1 MFGETYFAGG
11 IPLTIF
17 GWIWLGFIES
27 VLLRAVTRS
36 GLIAVCMA
44 PSVIAGHGIGAVH
57 ATVLLFSPDLSKI
70 GLISNLV
77 TWIVSFLV
85 ILSHPGLRASK
96 TQRPLR
102 FVRELLHPP
111 YFKLFLYGMAV
122 SLLVMGNQ
130 KLVGNWYV
138 SIVVMCGGILLNYV
152 LCMFA
157 VRLTKSKSWLL
168 GLPFAIPILLLGVY
182 LASIVWFL
190 AGVAGA
196 MVGINEKKK
205 ALLMGA
211 LASTLLLLLTVQST
225 ISAIKYK
232 DAPHIKI
239 SGGILGNG
247 ILAGIFFTCAILF
260 WVFLWRYK
268 IHRGR

>member
-1 MFGETYFAGG
+1 VFGETYFAGG
-11 IPLTIF
+11 ILLTIV

-27 VLLRAVTRS
+27 ALLRAVTRS

-44 PSVIAGHGIGAVH
+44 PSVIAGHGFGAVH
-57 ATVLLFSPDLSKI
+57 AIVLLFSPDLSKI

-85 ILSHPGLRASK
+85 ILAHPGLRASK

-102 FVRELLHPP
+102 FVRELLNPS
-111 YFKLFLYGMAV
+111 YFKLFLYGTAV
-122 SLLVMGNQ
+122 SLLVMGNH
-130 KLVGNWYV
+130 KLVENWYV
-138 SIVVMCGGILLNYV
+138 SIVVMFGGILLNYV
-152 LCMFA
+152 FCMFA

-168 GLPFAIPILLLGVY
+168 ALPFAIPILLLGVY
-182 LASIVWFL
+182 ITAIVWSL

-196 MVGINEKKK
+196 MVAINEKKK
-205 ALLMGA
+205 ALLMGV
-211 LASTLLLLLTVQST
+211 LASMLLLLLTVQST
-225 ISAIKYK
+225 LSAIKFK
-232 DAPHIKI
+232 DASHIRI

-260 WVFLWRYK
+260 WAFLWKYK
-268 IHRGR
+268 RQ